1 MKFAIL
7 KMRKY
12 PFARLLVFRVFN
24 RKLKTFLGNNVN
36 ENYGVLRRF

>member
-7 KMRKY
+7 NMHNY
-12 PFARLLVFRVFN
+12 TSARLLVFRVFN